1 VAGQSLACTADHS
14 KSKAISPSKNGPT
27 FRTSALQM
35 LREVVAAASVGRVGK
50 FVTCSIW

>member
-14 KSKAISPSKNGPT
+14 KSKAISPSNGPT